1 LLEVANLI
9 AVVGGDTQPTRYVR
23 EPDAITVVSYLQVLS
38 QMSLANTALI
48 KRLDLKDYTVIFVI
62 MLKKEW

>member
-1 LLEVANLI
+1 VLNVEWLLTALP
-9 AVVGGDTQPTRYVR
+9 QPMRYVR
-23 EPDAITVVSYLQVLS
+23 EPNATTAVSYLQVLS

>member
-1 LLEVANLI
+1 M
-9 AVVGGDTQPTRYVR
+9 RYVR
-23 EPDAITVVSYLQVLS
+23 EPDVITVVSYLQVLS

-48 KRLDLKDYTVIFVI
+48 KRLVLKDYTVIFVI